1 MPCIG
6 SRKAEPRLEIFNR
19 NLRRWTDDDLI
30 LCILTAGGQRHDD
43 VDVYLH
49 GGTDPVSV
57 AQTRFRLF
65 NVRGV
70 AQYVKWLRA
79 VIKWNA
85 QSATWP
91 IGQGPV
97 RVE

>member
-6 SRKAEPRLEIFNR
+6 SRKAEPRLEICNR

-65 NVRGV
+65 NVRRCCATRKAV
-70 AQYVKWLRA
+70 AGSHQMER
-79 VIKWNA
+79 
-85 QSATWP
+85 P
-91 IGQGPV
+91 IRHMADWTRPV